1 MRNRSVCVLG
11 ALGALVVLN
20 LAGCPLADSRLSN
33 QGGGTV
39 FTALAKVT
47 GEKLAQLN
55 PDELQILADTVS
67 DLSDQVEI
75 NLTDEQAAAAI
86 DFLAANN
93 LNSFPEVEAFIAE
106 AEQNPGSV
114 VIPDSLQALID
125 SGVSVED
132 IVAAEQR
139 DTEASP

>member
-1 MRNRSVCVLG
+1 MRNRSAWALG
-11 ALGALVVLN
+11 VLGALVVVN
-20 LAGCPLADSRLSN
+20 LAGCPLSDSRLTD
-33 QGGGTV
+33 QGGGTI

-47 GEKLAQLN
+47 GERLSQLN

-67 DLSDQVEI
+67 RLSDQVEI
-75 NLTDEQAAAAI
+75 DLTDEQAAAAI
-86 DFLAANN
+86 DFLVAND
-93 LNSFPEVEAFIAE
+93 LNTFPEVEAFIAE
-106 AEQNPGSV
+106 AEQDPGSV

-139 DTEASP
+139 DAETGS